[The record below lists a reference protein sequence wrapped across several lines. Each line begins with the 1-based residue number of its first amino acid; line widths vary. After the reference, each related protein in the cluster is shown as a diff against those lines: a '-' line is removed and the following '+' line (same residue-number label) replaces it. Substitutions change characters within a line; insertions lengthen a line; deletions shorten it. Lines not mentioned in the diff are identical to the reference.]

1 MIKLYF
7 DITVGNLARM
17 EETGRVNQ
25 FKKWYN
31 FLPTIIFIKKIKAL
45 ILDTYKIINDKEFEQ
60 LDNEVEDVYFKE
72 KKSEIDKL
80 KCLDIIVVNNLGN
93 RVYLNQL
100 KSKINN
106 PKLFKLK
113 DDSNSLRFALEKIFE
128 ITGVTID
135 TPDDYIK
142 FQNEV
147 LQFLVDKYQ
156 DMKAKHEPEQQTEK
170 KTGILDYVISYMN
183 YLSMNSIEVEKL
195 RVHTFVKYRNLAN
208 EQSKREKEAIDKN
221 KV

>member
-1 MIKLYF
+1 
-7 DITVGNLARM
+7 LARM

-45 ILDTYKIINDKEFEQ
+45 ILDTYKIINDKEFEK
-60 LDNEVEDVYFKE
+60 LDDEVEDTYFKE
-72 KKSEIDKL
+72 KKAEIDKL

-100 KSKINN
+100 KAKINN

-113 DDSNSLRFALEKIFE
+113 DDTNSLRFALEQIFE
-128 ITGVTID
+128 LTGEKIETEA
-135 TPDDYIK
+135 DYLR
-142 FQNEV
+142 FQQDV
-147 LQFLVDKYQ
+147 LQLLVDKYQ
-156 DMKAKHEPEQQTEK
+156 DMKSKHEPKQETDK

>member
-1 MIKLYF
+1 MIKNYF

-45 ILDTYKIINDKEFEQ
+45 ILDTYKIINDKEFEK
-60 LDNEVEDVYFKE
+60 LDDEVEDTYFKE

-93 RVYLNQL
+93 RVYLNHL
-100 KSKINN
+100 KSKVRSK
-106 PKLFKLK
+106 KLDKIQ
-113 DDSNSLRFALEKIFE
+113 DNTDNLRFALEQIFE
-128 ITGVTID
+128 LTGEKIETEA
-135 TPDDYIK
+135 DYLR
-142 FQNEV
+142 FQQDV
-147 LQFLVDKYQ
+147 LQLLVDKYQ
-156 DMKAKHEPEQQTEK
+156 DMKSKHEPKQETDK

>member
-1 MIKLYF
+1 MIKSYF

-45 ILDTYKIINDKEFEQ
+45 ILDTYKVINDKEFEQ

-72 KKSEIDKL
+72 KKAEIDKL

-93 RVYLNQL
+93 RVFLNHL
-100 KSKINN
+100 KSKVSSKKFDKINEDTDN
-106 PKLFKLK
+106 
-113 DDSNSLRFALEKIFE
+113 LRFALNQIFE
-128 ITGVTID
+128 LTGEKVE
-135 TPDDYIK
+135 TPEDYLK
-142 FQNEV
+142 FQQEV

-156 DMKAKHEPEQQTEK
+156 DMKAKHEPEKTMDK

>member
-1 MIKLYF
+1 MIKSYF